1 MHTQIM
7 DMASPPSGAS
17 SEQDGIPVVDLAVLL
32 NGDAGERSQAIRHLG
47 RACQHWGFFMVTN
60 HGVPEAL
67 QSAMMDACRELFGLP
82 PEEKAEF
89 MDAGPMDPV
98 RVGTGFNSAVDGAR
112 YWRDY
117 VKMFAHPELHCPAKP
132 DALRGVAAEYAARTR
147 ALLLDLTAAIS
158 ESLGLHA
165 GRVAE
170 RLDLGSCFQILVGNH
185 YPPCAAGPGDDDD
198 GAVGLPAHSDH
209 GLLTLLCQN
218 AVDGLQVMHDGRW
231 LLAKPIPGAFF
242 VIAGDQLE
250 IVSNGRYKGVL
261 HRALVD
267 REQAR
272 MSCVSLIGPCLDAV
286 VEPVPELAVPP
297 LGLGLE
303 FRGVK
308 YRDYM
313 EHQQSNKLNDKGAL
327 DLVRVQKR
335 PAILYT

>member
-1 MHTQIM
+1 
-7 DMASPPSGAS
+7 MASPPRGAS
-17 SEQDGIPVVDLAVLL
+17 GEQDGIPVVDLAVLV
-32 NGDAGERSQAIRHLG
+32 NGDAGERAQAVRHLG
-47 RACQHWGFFMVTN
+47 RACQDWGFFMVTN

-67 QSAMMDACRELFGLP
+67 QGALMDACRELFGLP
-82 PEEKAEF
+82 PEQKQEH

-132 DALRGVAAEYAARTR
+132 DTLRGVAAEYAARTR
-147 ALLLDLTAAIS
+147 GLLLELTAAIS

-165 GRVAE
+165 GRIAE
-170 RLDLGSCFQILVGNH
+170 RLDLTSGLQILVGNH
-185 YPPCAAGPGDDDD
+185 YPPCAAGPDDD

-209 GLLTLLCQN
+209 GLLTLLFQN
-218 AVDGLQVMHDGRW
+218 DVDGLQVKHHGRW
-231 LLAKPIPGAFF
+231 LLAKPIPGSFF

-272 MSCVSLIGPCLDAV
+272 MSCVSLMGPCLDAV
-286 VEPVPELAVPP
+286 VEPIPELVAPP
-297 LGLGLE
+297 LGLE
-303 FRGVK
+303 FRGIK
-308 YRDYM
+308 YKDYM
-313 EHQQSNKLNDKGAL
+313 EHQQSNKLNEKGAL
-327 DLVRVQKR
+327 DLVRV
-335 PAILYT
+335 ATCNVTYLY

>member
-1 MHTQIM
+1 
-7 DMASPPSGAS
+7 MASPPSGAS

-89 MDAGPMDPV
+89 MDAGPMDP
-98 RVGTGFNSAVDGAR
+98 
-112 YWRDY
+112 
-117 VKMFAHPELHCPAKP
+117 
-132 DALRGVAAEYAARTR
+132 
-147 ALLLDLTAAIS
+147 
-158 ESLGLHA
+158 
-165 GRVAE
+165 
-170 RLDLGSCFQILVGNH
+170 
-185 YPPCAAGPGDDDD
+185 
-198 GAVGLPAHSDH
+198 
-209 GLLTLLCQN
+209 N